1 MCFSVVLGFCFVFF
15 LIISPEYCH
24 CTRICRI
31 SIDYVAHYYVI
42 NQEEAGAHSTLVSL
56 SARLVALIH
65 KGGGYFTS
73 ADYESYLIGVVH
85 VK

>member
-31 SIDYVAHYYVI
+31 SIDYVAHYCVI
-42 NQEEAGAHSTLVSL
+42 NQEEAGAHSTLVNI
-56 SARLVALIH
+56 A
-65 KGGGYFTS
+65 
-73 ADYESYLIGVVH
+73 
-85 VK
+85 